1 VLDGM
6 RVVSFCHYL
15 QGPAAAQYL
24 ADMGADVIKVEP
36 PGGAYERHWA
46 GPKTFVDG
54 VSSFYLCA
62 NRNKRSICIDLKHAD
77 AKPVVE
83 RLLATADVVMENFR
97 PGVMARLGFSYER
110 LQAIKP
116 DIIYASATGFGAS
129 GPMALRPGQDL
140 LIQAYSGLV
149 SVTGQLDTRPTA
161 VGHAAIDQHG
171 AAILALGI
179 AGAYVKKLKTGKGT
193 RVEAS
198 LLNAGLDLQTEP
210 LTIYMTRR
218 LQAADGRRLMS
229 RNENLATW
237 FHEAPYGIYRCA
249 DAWLALS
256 INDTT
261 KLARAIGSEELAA
274 LAGCDRYDERDRLA
288 EVVAAALAGQ
298 TFAAL
303 QEGFDREAIWYQRV
317 HEYDDLP
324 DDPQISHCQVFREV
338 EVKRG
343 RAILVNHPNRY
354 DGEVPPLRHLALE
367 IGADSRAVLDELGY
381 ASGEIEA
388 LLASGAIHAPGAV
401 TAEITS
407 AEADA

>member
-54 VSSFYLCA
+54 VSSFFLCA
-62 NRNKRSICIDLKHAD
+62 NRNKRSICIDLKHPA
-77 AKPVVE
+77 AGPVVE

-97 PGVMARLGFSYER
+97 PGVMERLGFGWER
-110 LQAIKP
+110 LKAIKP
-116 DIIYASATGFGAS
+116 DIIYASATGFGPS
-129 GPMALRPGQDL
+129 GPMVGRPGQDL

-149 SVTGQLDTRPTA
+149 SVTGHIDTNPTA

-179 AGAYVKKLKTGKGT
+179 AGAYIKKLKSGKGT

-198 LLNAGLDLQTEP
+198 LLAAGRDLQSEP
-210 LTIYMTRR
+210 LTIDRTRR
-218 LQAADGRRLMS
+218 LQADDGRRLMT
-229 RNENLATW
+229 RHENLATW

-256 INDTT
+256 INDTGR
-261 KLARAIGSEELAA
+261 LARAIGSDELAA

-288 EVVAAALAGQ
+288 AAVAAALAGKS
-298 TFAAL
+298 FAEL

-317 HEYDDLP
+317 NEYDDLP
-324 DDPQISHCQVFREV
+324 DDPQIRHNQVFREV
-338 EVKRG
+338 PVKSG

-367 IGADSRAVLDELGY
+367 IGADSRALLGELGY
-381 ASGEIEA
+381 GPDEIEA
-388 LLASGAIHAPGAV
+388 LLAAGAIRAPA
-401 TAEITS
+401 
-407 AEADA
+407 AEAAAAEEDA